1 MTFFN
6 DQQTNLSR
14 RSLLKGLGAC
24 AALPLLAGLFPKHA
38 LAQAIS
44 TALEQFPTLVPAQ
57 KGILTGAHWGAFE
70 AIVADGRMIRVQ
82 PVADDPAPNDLIDMA
97 PFQVHAKNRI
107 KYPMVRKSWL
117 EHGPERWSPA
127 RSSGCRAT
135 SVPRP
140 SMPVPTAGRVWAC
153 STTAAPCCTG

>member
-24 AALPLLAGLFPKHA
+24 AALPLLGALFPKHA

-70 AIVADGRMIRVQ
+70 AIVADGRMVRVQ
-82 PVADDPAPNDLIDMA
+82 PVADPESNDTLEALAGLSQTAYVNLISRPGFIDY
-97 PFQVHAKNRI
+97 FQQASPVDRRGAYYR
-107 KYPMVRKSWL
+107 WL
-117 EHGPERWSPA
+117 FFGAGPVEQAVTSKAMGWTIE
-127 RSSGCRAT
+127 SS
-135 SVPRP
+135 
-140 SMPVPTAGRVWAC
+140 
-153 STTAAPCCTG
+153 

>member
-24 AALPLLAGLFPKHA
+24 AALPLLGALFPKHA

-70 AIVADGRMIRVQ
+70 AIVADGRMVRVQ

-117 EHGPERWSPA
+117 EHGPGAKPELRGADEWVRVSWEQA
-127 RSSGCRAT
+127 IELVGGRALQ
-135 SVPRP
+135 
-140 SMPVPTAGRVWAC
+140 
-153 STTAAPCCTG
+153 

>member
-24 AALPLLAGLFPKHA
+24 AALPLLGALFPKHA

-44 TALEQFPTLVPAQ
+44 TALEQFPSLVPAQ

-70 AIVADGRMIRVQ
+70 AIVADGRMVRVQ

-97 PFQVHAKNRI
+97 PF
-107 KYPMVRKSWL
+107 
-117 EHGPERWSPA
+117 
-127 RSSGCRAT
+127 
-135 SVPRP
+135 
-140 SMPVPTAGRVWAC
+140 
-153 STTAAPCCTG
+153 

>member
-6 DQQTNLSR
+6 DKKTNLSR
-14 RSLLKGLGAC
+14 RNLLKGLGAC
-24 AALPLLAGLFPKHA
+24 AALPLLGGIFPKSA

-44 TALEQFPTLVPAQ
+44 TALSQFPTLVPAQ

-70 AIVADGRMIRVQ
+70 AIVEDGRMVRVQ

-107 KYPMVRKSWL
+107 
-117 EHGPERWSPA
+117 
-127 RSSGCRAT
+127 
-135 SVPRP
+135 
-140 SMPVPTAGRVWAC
+140 
-153 STTAAPCCTG
+153 